1 MAALRTAN
9 LLDANGLDQLLGA
22 ANDLV
27 YSDPSKAQR
36 LAELCANAAEI
47 VDLPAAAARSAYI
60 RLQTHFIIG
69 EFDAA
74 LRMAR
79 EAYEGYVACG
89 KYLEA
94 LRTHMVR
101 LFSTRSRA
109 EASSK

>member
-1 MAALRTAN
+1 MSQAPEGKITPGFVEFLLARPTPRGRLAALRTAN

-36 LAELCANAAEI
+36 LAELCANAAEV

-79 EAYEGYVACG
+79 EAYEG
-89 KYLEA
+89 
-94 LRTHMVR
+94 
-101 LFSTRSRA
+101 
-109 EASSK
+109 